1 MKPSFF
7 AESLGS
13 RVSDLGRQCALLRSN
28 EKILSRRFRSVRE
41 SEASLRRERR
51 RRRREAAEAEGAFAE
66 KVGALQR

>member
-1 MKPSFF
+1 M
-7 AESLGS
+7 
-13 RVSDLGRQCALLRSN
+13 SDLGRQCALLRSN